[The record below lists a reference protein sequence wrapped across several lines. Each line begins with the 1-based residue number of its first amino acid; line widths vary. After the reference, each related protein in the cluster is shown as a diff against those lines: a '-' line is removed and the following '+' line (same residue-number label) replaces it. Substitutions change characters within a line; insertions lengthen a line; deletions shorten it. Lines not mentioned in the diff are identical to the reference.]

1 MAQFFA
7 TIWTP
12 QETIFDE
19 AWLANATQTFLM
31 TLVHY
36 VPGYMT
42 KEDLLRTL
50 QQLGPG
56 QLTPGWMP
64 PPGINPCR
72 KLHVVRG
79 CWRFLS

>member
-1 MAQFFA
+1 MAQYA

-12 QETIFDE
+12 QETIFDA
-19 AWLANATQTFLM
+19 AWLRDAETAFLM

-42 KEDLLRTL
+42 KEDLVRTL

-56 QLTPGWMP
+56 ELQAGWIP
-64 PPGINPCR
+64 LPRIEPCR
-72 KLHVVRG
+72 KLRSDRE
-79 CWRFLS
+79 CWRGLS